1 MGLDNGKD
9 LLEKDIAKL
18 AEARKRHFE
27 KHLRSS
33 MNEWMLQ
40 DYWEWYDDL
49 NKVLERDRVN
59 GIISNERYQ
68 SLLVIAVDY
77 GTKITKITK
86 MIENYEKEEDY
97 LSRLCGVF

>member
-1 MGLDNGKD
+1 MDLDKGED

-18 AEARKRHFE
+18 AEARRRHFE
-27 KHLRSS
+27 KHLRPS

-49 NKVLERDRVN
+49 NKVLERDRIN
-59 GIISNERYQ
+59 GIISKERYQ
-68 SLLVIAVDY
+68 NLLVVAVNY
-77 GTKITKITK
+77 GTKITK
-86 MIENYEKEEDY
+86 MIEDYEREEDY

>member
-1 MGLDNGKD
+1 
-9 LLEKDIAKL
+9 
-18 AEARKRHFE
+18 
-27 KHLRSS
+27 